1 MSVKTNVGCRVSDV
15 GAGVAPCRAPTSHIP
30 HPTFIPSQGLITK
43 YSKSGPRY
51 TSYPP
56 VPYWSRPYGEA
67 DYTQSLQE
75 LQSRVGRADNA
86 VSVYVHIPFCEQRC
100 TFCACNVI
108 ASRAHE
114 KGRAFVDR
122 IAREMD
128 VALEAAGHA
137 ALKVCQVH
145 WGGGTPTW
153 LCARATLHAAGP
165 LHRPPLRSLLPER
178 EQSIEVDPR
187 VTTRE
192 QLEVLRSAG
201 LNRISLGVQD
211 LDPKVQE
218 AIFRDQ
224 TLEQT
229 RKTIQ
234 DARDLGI
241 EGVNLDLVY
250 GLPHQTLDTVASTIE
265 RVVELSPDRIA
276 LYNFAYLPE
285 QIPRHTAIKPEW
297 LPTPAARIELFRLA
311 TQRLLDAGYLMIGLD
326 HFAKAT
332 DELAKARADGTMQ
345 RNFMGYTTRAGSDL
359 LAFGPSAISRV
370 GRDFAQNTK
379 SLEAYET
386 SVDGGHLPIE
396 RGMRLSDDDLLRE
409 HVIQAIMCYGSVD
422 FDKTLA
428 TFGTDLLEGDS
439 VKRSL
444 EAVEADGLIEWSGRT
459 LTVTALGRFFL
470 RNIAMSFDAYL
481 GKPAGHTM
489 IKGAPVA
496 LKFSKTV

>member
-1 MSVKTNVGCRVSDV
+1 MPDLGCEQS
-15 GAGVAPCRAPTSHIP
+15 CSIP
-30 HPTFIPSQGLITK
+30 QSTIQNPKSEIPPQDLITK
-43 YSKSGPRY
+43 YSKAGPRY

-56 VPYWSRPYGEA
+56 VPYWSRPYGEEQYKLA
-67 DYTQSLQE
+67 LRDLE
-75 LQSRVGRADNA
+75 GWNRCGRGDST
-86 VSVYVHIPFCEQRC
+86 VSVYVHIPFCQQRC
-100 TFCACNVI
+100 TFCACNVVT
-108 ASRAHE
+108 SRQYS

-128 VALEAAGHA
+128 LVLEAAGHGT
-137 ALKVCQVH
+137 LKVRQLH

-153 LCARATLHAAGP
+153 LPAEDIAELSRAIAQ
-165 LHRPPLRSLLPER
+165 RFDLLPDR
-178 EQSIEVDPR
+178 EQSVEVDPR
-187 VTTRE
+187 VTSRE
-192 QLEVLRSAG
+192 QLEILRSAG

-224 TLEQT
+224 TVEQT
-229 RKTIQ
+229 QTTIR
-234 DARDLGI
+234 DARELGI

-250 GLPHQTLDTVASTIE
+250 GLPHQTLETVSTTID

-297 LPTPAARIELFRLA
+297 LPSPETRIELFRLA
-311 TQRLLDAGYLMIGLD
+311 TRRLLDAGYIMIGLD

-332 DELAKARADGTMQ
+332 DELAIAQSDGSMQ
-345 RNFMGYTTRAGSDL
+345 RNFMGYTTRAGCDL

-370 GRDFAQNTK
+370 GRDFAQNVK

-386 SVDGGHLPIE
+386 AVDSGHLPIE

-409 HVIQAIMCYGSVD
+409 HVIQTIMCYGRVD
-422 FDKTLA
+422 FDKVLSM
-428 TFGTDLLEGDS
+428 FGADLLDS
-439 VKRSL
+439 DTVKRGL
-444 EAVEADGLIEWSGRT
+444 EAVENDGLIEWSGCGRT
-459 LTVTALGRFFL
+459 LKVTPRGTFFL

-481 GKPAGHTM
+481 GKPAGHTV
-489 IKGAPVA
+489 IKGTPVP

>member
-1 MSVKTNVGCRVSDV
+1 MSAQTNVGCGISDV
-15 GAGVAPCRAPTSHIP
+15 GAGVAPCLAPTSDIP
-30 HPTFIPSQGLITK
+30 HPTFLPSPDLITK
-43 YSKSGPRY
+43 YSKAGPRY

-56 VPYWSRPYGEA
+56 VPYWPRPYGETE
-67 DYTQSLQE
+67 YTKALTE
-75 LQSRVGRADNA
+75 LQARAGRAEGT
-86 VSVYVHIPFCEQRC
+86 VSIYVHIPFCEQRC

-128 VALEAAGHA
+128 AALEAAGHA
-137 ALKVCQVH
+137 PLKVCQVH

-153 LCARATLHAAGP
+153 LSAEDLAHLDRCIAQRFD
-165 LHRPPLRSLLPER
+165 LLPDR

-224 TLEQT
+224 TLAQT
-229 RKTIQ
+229 QQTIS

-250 GLPHQTLDTVASTIE
+250 GLPHQTLDTVATTID

-297 LPTPAARIELFRLA
+297 LPTPEARIELFRLA
-311 TQRLLDAGYLMIGLD
+311 TQRLLEAGYLMIGLD

-386 SVDGGHLPIE
+386 SVDSGHLPIE

-409 HVIQAIMCYGSVD
+409 HVIQAIMCYGRVD

-428 TFGTDLLEGDS
+428 TFGTDLLDGET
-439 VKRSL
+439 VKHSL

-481 GKPAGHTM
+481 GKSAGHTM